1 MVKSKLDLIMNN
13 FFGNLNTREKNLI
26 LAASFLIVTVIVF
39 LTINNTMQNL
49 SFSSKRLEKAKT
61 DYEYVAIKAQQL
73 SNALINQSNDPT
85 EIKSFLDNSIDLD
98 IKNLKVAKIE
108 NYLKISFETMNLKE
122 SISIADEITS
132 MLNKD
137 FSKVTY
143 SKNEKGSF
151 TELFIINP

>member
-1 MVKSKLDLIMNN
+1 MNN

-26 LAASFLIVTVIVF
+26 LAASFLIATVIVF
-39 LTINNTMQNL
+39 LIINNTMQNL

>member
-1 MVKSKLDLIMNN
+1 MNN

>member
-1 MVKSKLDLIMNN
+1 MNN

-26 LAASFLIVTVIVF
+26 LAASFLIATVIVF

-73 SNALINQSNDPT
+73 SNALINQSNDPA
-85 EIKSFLDNSIDLD
+85 EIESFLDNSIDLD

-151 TELFIINP
+151 TEIFIINP

>member
-1 MVKSKLDLIMNN
+1 MNN

-26 LAASFLIVTVIVF
+26 LAASFLIATVIVF

-85 EIKSFLDNSIDLD
+85 EIKSFLDNSINLD

-137 FSKVTY
+137 FSKVAY
-143 SKNEKGSF
+143 SKNDKGSV

>member
-1 MVKSKLDLIMNN
+1 MNN

-26 LAASFLIVTVIVF
+26 LAASFLIATVIVF

-132 MLNKD
+132 VLNKD

-143 SKNEKGSF
+143 SKNEKRSF

>member
-1 MVKSKLDLIMNN
+1 MNN

-26 LAASFLIVTVIVF
+26 LAASFLIATVIVF

-143 SKNEKGSF
+143 SKNEKRSF

>member
-1 MVKSKLDLIMNN
+1 MNN

-26 LAASFLIVTVIVF
+26 LAASFLIATVIVF

-108 NYLKISFETMNLKE
+108 NYLKISFETINLKE

-137 FSKVTY
+137 FSKVAY
-143 SKNEKGSF
+143 SKNEKGSV

>member
-1 MVKSKLDLIMNN
+1 MNN

-26 LAASFLIVTVIVF
+26 LAASFLIATVIVF

-61 DYEYVAIKAQQL
+61 DYEYVAIKVQQL

>member
-1 MVKSKLDLIMNN
+1 MNN

-26 LAASFLIVTVIVF
+26 LAASFLIATVIVF

-98 IKNLKVAKIE
+98 IKNLKVANIE

-143 SKNEKGSF
+143 SKNDKGSV

>member
-26 LAASFLIVTVIVF
+26 LAASFLIATVIVF

-85 EIKSFLDNSIDLD
+85 EIKSFFVNSINLD

-137 FSKVTY
+137 FSKVAY
-143 SKNEKGSF
+143 SKNDKGSV

>member
-1 MVKSKLDLIMNN
+1 MNN

-26 LAASFLIVTVIVF
+26 LAASFLIATVIVF

-108 NYLKISFETMNLKE
+108 NYLKISFETINLKE

-137 FSKVTY
+137 FSKVAY
-143 SKNEKGSF
+143 SKNDKGSV

>member
-1 MVKSKLDLIMNN
+1 MNN

-26 LAASFLIVTVIVF
+26 LAASFLIATVIVF

-98 IKNLKVAKIE
+98 IKNLKVANIE

-137 FSKVTY
+137 FSKVAY
-143 SKNEKGSF
+143 SKNEKGSV

>member
-1 MVKSKLDLIMNN
+1 MNN

-26 LAASFLIVTVIVF
+26 LAASFLIASVIVF

>member
-1 MVKSKLDLIMNN
+1 MNN

-26 LAASFLIVTVIVF
+26 LAASFLIATVIVF

-73 SNALINQSNDPT
+73 SNALINQSNDPA
-85 EIKSFLDNSIDLD
+85 EIESFLDNSIDLD

-108 NYLKISFETMNLKE
+108 NYLKISFETINLKE

>member
-26 LAASFLIVTVIVF
+26 LAASFLIATVIVF

-137 FSKVTY
+137 FSKVAY
-143 SKNEKGSF
+143 SKNEKGSV

>member
-1 MVKSKLDLIMNN
+1 MNN

-26 LAASFLIVTVIVF
+26 LAASFLIATVIVF

-137 FSKVTY
+137 FSKVAY
-143 SKNEKGSF
+143 SKNDKGSV

>member
-1 MVKSKLDLIMNN
+1 MNN

-26 LAASFLIVTVIVF
+26 LAASFLIATVIVF

-73 SNALINQSNDPT
+73 SNALINQLNDPT

-137 FSKVTY
+137 FSKVAY
-143 SKNEKGSF
+143 SKNDKGSV

>member
-1 MVKSKLDLIMNN
+1 MNN

-26 LAASFLIVTVIVF
+26 LAASFLIATVIVF

-98 IKNLKVAKIE
+98 IKNLKVANIE

-137 FSKVTY
+137 FSKVAY
-143 SKNEKGSF
+143 SKNDKGSV

>member
-1 MVKSKLDLIMNN
+1 MNN

-26 LAASFLIVTVIVF
+26 LAASFLIATVIVF

-73 SNALINQSNDPT
+73 SNALINQSNDPA
-85 EIKSFLDNSIDLD
+85 EIESFLDNSIDLD

>member
-26 LAASFLIVTVIVF
+26 LAASFLIATVIVF

>member
-1 MVKSKLDLIMNN
+1 MNN

-26 LAASFLIVTVIVF
+26 LAASFLIATVIVF

-98 IKNLKVAKIE
+98 IKNLKVANIE
-108 NYLKISFETMNLKE
+108 NYLKISFETINLKE

-132 MLNKD
+132 ILNKD
-137 FSKVTY
+137 FSKVAY
-143 SKNEKGSF
+143 SKNEKGSV

>member
-1 MVKSKLDLIMNN
+1 MNN

-26 LAASFLIVTVIVF
+26 LAASFLIATVIVF

-137 FSKVTY
+137 FSKVAY
-143 SKNEKGSF
+143 SKNEKGSV

>member
-1 MVKSKLDLIMNN
+1 MNN
-13 FFGNLNTREKNLI
+13 FFDNLNTREKNLI
-26 LAASFLIVTVIVF
+26 LAASFLIATVIVF

-108 NYLKISFETMNLKE
+108 NYLKISFETINLKE

-143 SKNEKGSF
+143 SKNDKGSV

>member
-1 MVKSKLDLIMNN
+1 MNN

-26 LAASFLIVTVIVF
+26 LAASFLIATVIVF
-39 LTINNTMQNL
+39 LIINNTMQNL

-73 SNALINQSNDPT
+73 SNALINQLNDPT

-137 FSKVTY
+137 FSKVAY
-143 SKNEKGSF
+143 SKNDKGSV

>member
-1 MVKSKLDLIMNN
+1 MNN
-13 FFGNLNTREKNLI
+13 FFDNLNTREKNLI
-26 LAASFLIVTVIVF
+26 LAASFLIATVIVF

-98 IKNLKVAKIE
+98 IKNLKVANIE

-143 SKNEKGSF
+143 SKNDEGSV

>member
-1 MVKSKLDLIMNN
+1 MNN
-13 FFGNLNTREKNLI
+13 FFDNLNTREKNLI
-26 LAASFLIVTVIVF
+26 LAASFLIATVIIF

-98 IKNLKVAKIE
+98 IKNLKVANIE

-143 SKNEKGSF
+143 SKNDEGSV

>member
-13 FFGNLNTREKNLI
+13 FFDNLNTREKNLI
-26 LAASFLIVTVIVF
+26 LAASFLIATVIVF

-98 IKNLKVAKIE
+98 IKNLKVANIE

-143 SKNEKGSF
+143 SKNDKGSV

>member
-1 MVKSKLDLIMNN
+1 MNN
-13 FFGNLNTREKNLI
+13 FFDNLNTREKNLI
-26 LAASFLIVTVIVF
+26 LAASFLIATVIVF

-98 IKNLKVAKIE
+98 IKNLKVANIE

-143 SKNEKGSF
+143 SKNDKGSV

>member
-26 LAASFLIVTVIVF
+26 LAASFLIATVIVF

-85 EIKSFLDNSIDLD
+85 EIKSFLDNSINLD

-137 FSKVTY
+137 FSKVAY
-143 SKNEKGSF
+143 SKNDKGSV

>member
-1 MVKSKLDLIMNN
+1 MNN

-26 LAASFLIVTVIVF
+26 LAASFLIATVIIF

-98 IKNLKVAKIE
+98 IKNLKVANIE

-143 SKNEKGSF
+143 SKNDKGSV

>member
-1 MVKSKLDLIMNN
+1 MNN

-26 LAASFLIVTVIVF
+26 LAASFLIATVIVF
-39 LTINNTMQNL
+39 LTINNTMQSL

-61 DYEYVAIKAQQL
+61 DYEYVATKAQQL

-85 EIKSFLDNSIDLD
+85 EIKSFLDNTIDLE
-98 IKNLKVAKIE
+98 IKNLKIAKIE
-108 NYLKISFETMNLKE
+108 NYLKISFETINLKE
-122 SISIADEITS
+122 SISIADEIAS

-137 FSKVTY
+137 FSKVAY
-143 SKNEKGSF
+143 SKNEKGSV

>member
-1 MVKSKLDLIMNN
+1 MNN

-26 LAASFLIVTVIVF
+26 LAASFLMATVIIF

-98 IKNLKVAKIE
+98 IKILR
-108 NYLKISFETMNLKE
+108 
-122 SISIADEITS
+122 
-132 MLNKD
+132 
-137 FSKVTY
+137 
-143 SKNEKGSF
+143 
-151 TELFIINP
+151 

>member
-1 MVKSKLDLIMNN
+1 MNN

-26 LAASFLIVTVIVF
+26 LAASFLIATVIVF

>member
-1 MVKSKLDLIMNN
+1 MNN
-13 FFGNLNTREKNLI
+13 FFDNLNTREKNLI
-26 LAASFLIVTVIVF
+26 LAASFLIATVIVF

-98 IKNLKVAKIE
+98 IKNLKVANIE

-137 FSKVTY
+137 FSKVAYT
-143 SKNEKGSF
+143 KNENGSF
-151 TELFIINP
+151 TEIFIMNP

>member
-1 MVKSKLDLIMNN
+1 MNN

-26 LAASFLIVTVIVF
+26 LAASFLIATVIVF

-73 SNALINQSNDPT
+73 TNALINQSNDPT